1 MYNIMGAL
9 PSERKGP
16 SPVMGSQV
24 NGDGFKVCVVY
35 WWKKPVHMVLCDKPT
50 THSELTCRL
59 GVTTIPSSTHTG
71 ITLTNMTHQTVST
84 ALLCE
89 HQLFKAVVPIETI
102 EDGCNLNR
110 G

>member
-1 MYNIMGAL
+1 
-9 PSERKGP
+9 
-16 SPVMGSQV
+16 
-24 NGDGFKVCVVY
+24 
-35 WWKKPVHMVLCDKPT
+35 MVLCDKQT
-50 THSELTCRL
+50 THSELTCGL

-71 ITLTNMTHQTVST
+71 ITLPDMTHHN

-89 HQLFKAVVPIETI
+89 HYQLFKAVVPIETI